1 MKRTIDPT
9 ARPVAGLVL
18 AELTTGCGDVSKPAH
33 APSAMKVSAA
43 QGSRERRQEHQGAN
57 AVNTSPNRS
66 RRTTPGVWRWV
77 CGALLAFACSAPA
90 WSQGKKP
97 DLYDLDANLV
107 LLSPKV
113 KPIYLKALGPLAHEQ
128 WLARLGGPAPH
139 NKRVTVAGSDFVHM
153 SSCKNHDC
161 ADNNAVFL
169 YSPEQGVLYGT
180 IHQKGKT
187 TLIGSPPPAVASE
200 LPTLWKKQFRQQ
212 P

>member
-1 MKRTIDPT
+1 MMRRHALLLPSEVLCST
-9 ARPVAGLVL
+9 AN
-18 AELTTGCGDVSKPAH
+18 
-33 APSAMKVSAA
+33 APSASKVSAT
-43 QGSRERRQEHQGAN
+43 QGSRQHCQEHRGVN
-57 AVNTSPNRS
+57 AVIASPN
-66 RRTTPGVWRWV
+66 RRTTPGVWQWV
-77 CGALLAFACSAPA
+77 CCALLAFACSAPA

-97 DLYDLDANLV
+97 DPYDLDANLV

-128 WLARLGGPAPH
+128 WLARLDGPAPQ

-180 IHQKGKT
+180 IYQKGKT
-187 TLIGSPPPAVASE
+187 TLIGAPPPAVASE
-200 LPTLWKKQFRQQ
+200 LPALWKRQFRQQ

>member
-1 MKRTIDPT
+1 MSGNTKETNTMNASPS
-9 ARPVAGLVL
+9 
-18 AELTTGCGDVSKPAH
+18 TG
-33 APSAMKVSAA
+33 
-43 QGSRERRQEHQGAN
+43 
-57 AVNTSPNRS
+57 
-66 RRTTPGVWRWV
+66 RRTAFAAWPWV
-77 CGALLAFACSAPA
+77 CGLLLALACSAPA
-90 WSQGKKP
+90 SSQGKKP

-128 WLARLGGPAPH
+128 WLARLDGPAPQ

-169 YSPEQGVLYGT
+169 YSPEQGALYGT
-180 IHQKGKT
+180 VYQKGKT
-187 TLIGSPPPAVASE
+187 TLIGAPPPAVASE
-200 LPTLWKKQFRQQ
+200 LPALWKKQFRQQ

>member
-1 MKRTIDPT
+1 MKRTTDPT
-9 ARPVAGLVL
+9 ARPVAGLAL
-18 AELTTGCGDVSKPAH
+18 AELTAGCSDAGKAVH
-33 APSAMKVSAA
+33 APSAVKVSAA
-43 QGSRERRQEHQGAN
+43 QGSREGRQKHKGAD
-57 AVNTSPNRS
+57 AVNSSPNRS

-77 CGALLAFACSAPA
+77 SGALLALACIAPA

-128 WLARLGGPAPH
+128 WLARLDGPAPQ

-180 IHQKGKT
+180 VYQKGKT
-187 TLIGSPPPAVASE
+187 TLIGAPPPAVASE
-200 LPTLWKKQFRQQ
+200 LPALWKKQFRQQ